1 MGDFQG
7 QFGADLQ
14 LFFSALQR
22 RKIWER
28 YNRRGD
34 SVDTVDSEPKGVR
47 QRGVKPLLYNTLSF
61 FKEKEDK

>member
-1 MGDFQG
+1 MGDLRG
-7 QFGADLQ
+7 HSGADFQ
-14 LFFSALQR
+14 DYFSVRRR
-22 RKIWER
+22 RKIWVR

-61 FKEKEDK
+61 LKEK

>member
-1 MGDFQG
+1 MGDLG
-7 QFGADLQ
+7 GRFGADLR
-14 LFFSALQR
+14 LFFSAR
-22 RKIWER
+22 KREKIWER

-61 FKEKEDK
+61 LKEK